1 MTAGPLGASKSGTAD
16 LARFPPRDDSLFV
29 EAAWL
34 YYHDGLNQNEI
45 AARMRISRASVVNYL
60 NEARARDWVRVHL
73 DSDVFRG
80 HRLAAALCAAYG
92 LAEALVVP
100 DDLADPIDPDK
111 RAASVARVTR
121 AAADWLPR
129 LLEPGDRLGVSW
141 GATVYQMAQQVPYT
155 PVPEL
160 TVIQLLGSRPAAP
173 GFEAEACTSMLAH
186 RLGGQCINLHV
197 PLVLSNKNLRDA
209 LCREA
214 VVRDQLDALA
224 TCNKTVLACG
234 TCDADAHVVRSGI
247 LSADKMAVYR
257 QKGAAGVICGRL
269 IDKKGRPI
277 FDDVEERMI
286 GVSLDQM
293 RDKEMALLVAAGPD
307 RAGPA
312 QAAIEGGFVT
322 HLATSTAVAKDLLE
336 MKR

>member
-1 MTAGPLGASKSGTAD
+1 MSVGSLNAPKNGGTH
-16 LARFPPRDDSLFV
+16 LARLTPRDESLFV

-34 YYHDGLNQNEI
+34 YYHDGLNQNQI

-80 HRLAAALCAAYG
+80 HRLAADLCRAYG
-92 LAEALVVP
+92 LLDALVVP
-100 DDLADPIDPDK
+100 DDTTGPETA
-111 RAASVARVTR
+111 AASVSRVTR

-155 PVPEL
+155 PVPDL

-186 RLGGQCINLHV
+186 RLGGQCVNLHV
-197 PLVLSNKNLRDA
+197 PLVLSNRDLRDA
-209 LCREA
+209 LCDEP
-214 VVRDQLDALA
+214 VVRGQLEALSD
-224 TCNKTVLACG
+224 CNKTVLACG

-247 LSADKMAVYR
+247 LGADSMADYR
-257 QKGAAGVICGRL
+257 AKGAVGVVCGRL
-269 IDKKGRPI
+269 IDGNGQPV
-277 FDDVEERMI
+277 FAPVEERMI
-286 GVSLDQM
+286 GVSLEHM
-293 RDKEMALLVAAGPD
+293 RGKEMGLLVAGGPD
-307 RAGPA
+307 RARPA
-312 QAAIEGGFVT
+312 CAAIKGGFVT
-322 HLATSTAVAKDLLE
+322 HLATSTQIAQDLLE
-336 MKR
+336 MAI

>member
-1 MTAGPLGASKSGTAD
+1 MPLSVGPSGRTKGGVID
-16 LARFPPRDDSLFV
+16 PARFPPREDASFV

-45 AARMRISRASVVNYL
+45 AERMRISRASVVNYL

-80 HRLAAALCAAYG
+80 HRLAAELCAVYG

-100 DDLADPIDPDK
+100 DDPVDPEGT
-111 RAASVARVTR
+111 AASITRVTR

-155 PVPEL
+155 PVPDL

-197 PLVLSNKNLRDA
+197 PLVLSSKALRDA
-209 LCREA
+209 LCAEP
-214 VVRDQLDALA
+214 VVHDQLEALA

-234 TCDADAHVVRSGI
+234 TCDVDAHVVRSGI
-247 LSADKMAVYR
+247 LTAEGIAAYR
-257 QKGAAGVICGRL
+257 DKGAAGVICGRL
-269 IDKKGRPI
+269 IDAEGRPI
-277 FDDVEERMI
+277 FADVEERMI

-293 RDKEMALLVAAGPD
+293 RGKDMALLVAAGPG
-307 RAGPA
+307 RAAPA
-312 QAAIEGGFVT
+312 KAAINGGFVT
-322 HLATSTAVAKDLLE
+322 HLATSTRVAEELLE
-336 MKR
+336 MTT

>member
-1 MTAGPLGASKSGTAD
+1 MSAGPLGKTKGPAD
-16 LARFPPRDDSLFV
+16 LGRLPLRDETSFV

-45 AARMRISRASVVNYL
+45 AERMRISRASVVNYL
-60 NEARARDWVRVHL
+60 NEARNRGWVRVHL

-80 HRLAAALCAAYG
+80 HRLAAELSKLYG

-100 DDLADPIDPDK
+100 DDPVDPK
-111 RAASVARVTR
+111 GTAASVTRVTR

-129 LLEPGDRLGVSW
+129 LLEPGDKLGVSW

-155 PVPEL
+155 PVPDL

-197 PLVLSNKNLRDA
+197 PLVLSNKALRDA
-209 LCREA
+209 LCSEP
-214 VVRDQLDALA
+214 VVHDQLEALA

-247 LSADKMAVYR
+247 LSADSISDYR
-257 QKGAAGVICGRL
+257 AKGAAGVICGRL
-269 IDKKGRPI
+269 IDG
-277 FDDVEERMI
+277 DGQAVVADVEERMI

-293 RDKEMALLVAAGPD
+293 RGKQMALLVAAGSG
-307 RAGPA
+307 RARPA
-312 QAAIEGGFVT
+312 QAAIRGGFVT
-322 HLATSTAVAKDLLE
+322 HLATSTRVANELLE
-336 MKR
+336 MTP